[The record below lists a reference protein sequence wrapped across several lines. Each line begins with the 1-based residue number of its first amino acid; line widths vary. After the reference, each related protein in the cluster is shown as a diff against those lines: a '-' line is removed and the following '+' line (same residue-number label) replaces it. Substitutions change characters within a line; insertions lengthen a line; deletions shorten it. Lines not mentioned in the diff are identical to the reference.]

1 MSFFDS
7 KEEVIKLELTTHGKH
22 LLSKGKFKP
31 VYYSFHDED
40 VLYDSEYA
48 DLSETQNS
56 TQTRILEETPFLKPQ
71 ATYTSVENS
80 VNKNK
85 SLLLYSFSKLLKQQ
99 EEQLESDRDYALYL
113 SLANSAYNNIYAP
126 AWNISVISGAIASS
140 VAHIDN
146 LEGYKNSLS
155 PYTKIPQIN
164 LSESLYK
171 YKVLIDAPE
180 DTLTTELNNGM
191 IVSYI
196 SGSSYILEKATQQEY
211 VINVKEENVNNI
223 ADNFDIEV
231 FVEQDRYLNI
241 NDAVVTSSYW
251 KKLNFKKQIQQVKNN
266 ILLDTPLTFE
276 VEENNSIV
284 EYFLDITIDDELQDG
299 PRDIVSIGTYST
311 NITND
316 DGPFGEDC

>member
-196 SGSSYILEKATQQEY
+196 SGSSYILEKATQEEY